1 MVTSLPASEP
11 TRARFI
17 SLEGLEGVGK
27 TTNLAFIKAL
37 IEDAGHELVVTRE
50 PGGTELGEALRN
62 VLLHSTHSMQSET
75 EMLMMAASRVE
86 HVARVILP
94 ALNAGKWVLSD
105 RYLDASLAYQ
115 GGGRE
120 IGVKRVRDI
129 HTLAGVT
136 RMPDLTL
143 LLDMPITL
151 GRERIASRGETD
163 RIEAEA
169 NPFFDRCR
177 QAYLDVAAAEPN
189 RVKVID
195 ASESLDRVQERIA
208 AELQPLLN
216 APATRPS
223 SG

>member
-1 MVTSLPASEP
+1 MSTPAVVP
-11 TRARFI
+11 GKFL

-27 TTNLAFIKAL
+27 TTNLEFIQETL
-37 IEDAGHELVVTRE
+37 QSAGVSVLVTRE
-50 PGGTELGEALRN
+50 PGGTELGEALRS
-62 VLLHSTHSMQSET
+62 VLLHSQHAMQAET

-86 HVARVILP
+86 HVATVILP
-94 ALNAGKWVLSD
+94 ALASGQWVLSD

-120 IGVKRVRDI
+120 IGVQRVKDI

-143 LLDMPITL
+143 LLDMPIAL
-151 GRERIASRGETD
+151 GRERIAVRNATD

-169 NPFFDRCR
+169 DPFFERCR
-177 QAYLDVAAAEPN
+177 SAYLAVAKEDPV

-195 ASESLDRVQERIA
+195 ASKPLDIVQTKIA
-208 AELQPLLN
+208 QILAPLLEETLLAN
-216 APATRPS
+216 GRS
-223 SG
+223 LG